1 MIGPTR
7 HSLTQR
13 LDRLERERHCWRGA
27 AVLLAVTVVAL
38 VNLGAAT
45 PQPSDVRARSL
56 TIPDRFGHSRIRS
69 EMDDDEVTHID
80 MWGPSKRPVV
90 YARDAGRHRAPSRRP
105 DVTERRQ
112 PPSIVLFDEGG
123 KLLWKGR

>member
-56 TIPDRFGHSRIRS
+56 TILD
-69 EMDDDEVTHID
+69 
-80 MWGPSKRPVV
+80 GPATQASDWPWTTTR
-90 YARDAGRHRAPSRRP
+90 
-105 DVTERRQ
+105 
-112 PPSIVLFDEGG
+112 
-123 KLLWKGR
+123 

>member
-80 MWGPSKRPVV
+80 MWGPSKRSVV
-90 YARDAGRHRAPSRRP
+90 YARDAGRHRGSVSSPRRHRAAPAALHRALRRGG
-105 DVTERRQ
+105 Q
-112 PPSIVLFDEGG
+112 ASLEGP
-123 KLLWKGR
+123 